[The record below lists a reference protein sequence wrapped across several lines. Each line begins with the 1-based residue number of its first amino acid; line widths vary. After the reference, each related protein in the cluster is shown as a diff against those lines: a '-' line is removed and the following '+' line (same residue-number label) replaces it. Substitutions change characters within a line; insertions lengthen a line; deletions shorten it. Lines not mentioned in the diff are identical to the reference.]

1 MENEKK
7 SPQTIQSIQRSL
19 DILEFLVEHGSG
31 QKLAAIAKACGLNK
45 ATAFHIIKTLE
56 LRGYIE
62 QSPDS
67 LKYKLGGKLFELAT
81 KSYQRIDINQI
92 CEPYMAE
99 FIGRFN
105 ETIAVYNFAAI
116 HGEMKA
122 LCTDFKESS
131 LPVRVLLATGKWLRL
146 YASAPGRLYLSAYA
160 GKRLDEYFDS
170 LGPLEAFTAQTLTQ
184 RPALLEKI
192 TACKKDGYCIE
203 REEYEPGVVNLAVP
217 IYKYSGRVLASLC
230 VTLPGQRAED
240 ARLQQMLEFLLPV
253 SKELSDMDL

>member
-1 MENEKK
+1 MENGKK

-31 QKLAAIAKACGLNK
+31 QKLVSIAEACGLNK

-81 KSYQRIDINQI
+81 KSYQRIDMNKI

-99 FIGRFN
+99 FIDRFN
-105 ETIAVYNFAAI
+105 ETIAVYNYAAI

-131 LPVRVLLATGKWLRL
+131 LPVRVLLSTGKWLRL
-146 YASAPGRLYLSAYA
+146 YASAPGRLYLSAYDDR
-160 GKRLDEYFDS
+160 RLDEYFDA
-170 LGPLEAFTAQTLTQ
+170 LGP
-184 RPALLEKI
+184 LEKI
-192 TACKKDGYCIE
+192 TAQTITQRTVLLEKIAACRQDRYCVE
-203 REEYEPGVVNLAVP
+203 QEEYEPGVVNLAVP
-217 IYKYSGRVLASLC
+217 IYKYSGRVIASLC
-230 VTLPGQRAED
+230 VTLPSQRAEA
-240 ARLQQMLEFLLPV
+240 ARLQQMAEFLLPA